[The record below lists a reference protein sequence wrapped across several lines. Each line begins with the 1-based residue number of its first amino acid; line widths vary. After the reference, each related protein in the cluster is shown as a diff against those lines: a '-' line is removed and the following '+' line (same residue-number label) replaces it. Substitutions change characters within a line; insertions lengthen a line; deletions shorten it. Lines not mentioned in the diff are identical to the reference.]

1 MAKHFNK
8 PGVKE
13 KRRQLRQQQTLPE
26 KIIWEHVRN
35 RRLLGYKFRRQ
46 YSVDQYIIDFY
57 CPELKLA
64 IEVDGSVHDSEEQK
78 LYDKKRQQKIEFY
91 GIKFIRIKNEE
102 LMDNP
107 NMAFERIES
116 FIKTMK
122 IK

>member
-1 MAKHFNK
+1 MTKHFNK
-8 PGVKE
+8 PEVKE
-13 KRRQLRQQQTLPE
+13 KRRLLRQQQTLAE

-64 IEVDGSVHDSEEQK
+64 IEVDGSFHDSEEQK
-78 LYDKKRQQKIEFY
+78 SYDKIRQQRIENY

-102 LMDNP
+102 LMSNP
-107 NMAFERIES
+107 DMAFDKIETA
-116 FIKTMK
+116 IKALETK
-122 IK
+122 